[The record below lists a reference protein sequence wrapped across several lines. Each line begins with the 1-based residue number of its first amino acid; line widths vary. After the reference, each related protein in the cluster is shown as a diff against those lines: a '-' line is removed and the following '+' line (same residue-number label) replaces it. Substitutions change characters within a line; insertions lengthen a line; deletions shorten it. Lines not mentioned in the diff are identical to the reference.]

1 MKGLKEEKI
10 FIFRS
15 LKETD
20 RRAAL
25 ARRIRASKGNL
36 NSATVRPHEP
46 ATPWILH
53 LFLFFRPKRV

>member
-36 NSATVRPHEP
+36 NSATVRTHEP

-53 LFLFFRPKRV
+53 LF